1 MKGDHPVSSEGIY
14 VSVGGSHAQ
23 GLPSAKVSMYVY
35 LDIFHAATESHYII
49 QPISFFCEEFI
60 ACMNLYI

>member
-23 GLPSAKVSMYVY
+23 GLPSAKIMSIIYCMYVA
-35 LDIFHAATESHYII
+35 IHISHTLMTL
-49 QPISFFCEEFI
+49 SLCKLS
-60 ACMNLYI
+60 M